1 MQLIKRREEKQRE
14 RERGRD
20 VGKSM
25 VVKMNSL
32 CSKDWRA

>member
-1 MQLIKRREEKQRE
+1 MQLIKRREEKE

-25 VVKMNSL
+25 VVKMNFL
-32 CSKDWRA
+32 CSEDWRA